1 MTVVSIFPHQIHSM
15 AVFIPERSLVG
26 EGTVGD
32 GNVMVLV
39 ISGEGSVL
47 VIRQGIALRETQKHN
62 ITLQAKYYKTF
73 AIIGYEII
81 EIT

>member
-32 GNVMVLV
+32 GNVIVIV
-39 ISGEGSVL
+39 ISGKGSVL

-62 ITLQAKYYKTF
+62 ITLQAKPLQSFSMKY
-73 AIIGYEII
+73 
-81 EIT
+81 